1 MKRDEIIRRRKLR
14 ELRAIDMAEYLYDK
28 LNNYGAL
35 TPEIKK
41 MLETMIVEMKD
52 NTFKEID
59 RIFGI
64 TEMEE

>member
-1 MKRDEIIRRRKLR
+1 
-14 ELRAIDMAEYLYDK
+14 MAEYLYDK